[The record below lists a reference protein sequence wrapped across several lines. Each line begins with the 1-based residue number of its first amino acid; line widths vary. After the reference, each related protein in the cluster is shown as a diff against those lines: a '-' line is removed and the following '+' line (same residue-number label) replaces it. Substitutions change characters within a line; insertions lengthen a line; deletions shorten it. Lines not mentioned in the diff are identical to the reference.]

1 MSDQEKTTSAGGPG
15 GKAGER
21 NAWLARVLGLG
32 VGAKPELK
40 QDYEPNETRPPP
52 NRPPPELPTQTTG
65 SRPPNKPLPP
75 LPQKDPNRE
84 LFGKELIAVEGR
96 LEYLRDAESSNDKVK
111 AAQGD
116 LTGAMAEMDKAAD
129 EKRYGDARKHLGT
142 AKGHADRV
150 EQALE
155 EAGKSERD
163 FMIDYQKI
171 AHRRQPALDSRPPT
185 EWTKKAK
192 ADFTKA
198 DDELQKHIK
207 NKAWTEAGTA
217 LLTVIGKLD
226 AFDSAAKLELESK
239 LDLLDKWPEAE
250 AQSRTLRGE
259 LNKLTPPILGN
270 RGYPELSNSI
280 REANA
285 GWRDVRVH
293 KVEMEKLAA
302 EFAVISQIP
311 GPTPKPVLRPQ
322 WVAYDKAR
330 VEAPNPTSITSTDNH
345 EKLAGLREAYAKAG
359 RALIKAWES
368 GVAGAPNDDTYWQP
382 VVRELGKRNVI
393 PLRLAYKVPPTT
405 PEIAKLQSELKT
417 LEGLRFGTY
426 KEIAE
431 NQRKINER
439 CAELVALRTTQKDPA
454 LVELFAK
461 FRKVEKDLKAAAAG
475 VPPAGATPEQ
485 QEYKRRYDAF
495 ILKLTGKDDDIVA
508 VCGPE
513 LQWLTPKAE
522 TMLSIATNALKG
534 TNSNVKAMPQG
545 NGGQNQAK
553 AQAAMNAITTADP
566 VILAR
571 LSAEEKLDLLD
582 SLRTDGMPDFDPD
595 IPATKDDPKR
605 VAMRKLYH
613 AMTLEEEFAKEDEKN
628 RKKVIE
634 ALKGKKQ
641 ELKDAKENWS
651 IMTEEQKVALLKIV
665 AEEQCRQIGFTMP
678 SNGIVVANEPGSSD
692 NGSYSPSDLD
702 SNPPADGPESDR
714 IKINSAKP
722 VLHDFEAALD
732 LILHENTHRNQNVL
746 CRALRYP
753 TGASDPKFL
762 TKDNSDPP
770 YTQTRMFNMGNVRGG
785 YVGGA
790 EDYETYKKQPEEE
803 HAWHAGPRG
812 AQGIMDMLGEE

>member
-1 MSDQEKTTSAGGPG
+1 MSDQETTISVDGPG
-15 GKAGER
+15 GKAEQR
-21 NAWLARVLGLG
+21 NAWVARVLGLD
-32 VGAKPELK
+32 VGRNSELK
-40 QDYEPNETRPPP
+40 QDYGLDETRPPP
-52 NRPPPELPTQTTG
+52 TRPPPEPPTQTTG
-65 SRPPNKPLPP
+65 SQPPNRPLPP

-84 LFGKELIAVEGR
+84 LFGRELIAVEGR
-96 LEYLRDAESSNDKVK
+96 LEYLRDAESSNEKVK

-116 LTGAMAEMDKAAD
+116 LTGAMAEMDKAAE
-129 EKRYGDARKHLGT
+129 EKRYSDARKHLGA

-150 EQALE
+150 EKSLE

-163 FMIDYQKI
+163 FLIDYQKI

-192 ADFTKA
+192 AEFTKA
-198 DDELQKHIK
+198 DDVLQKHIE

-217 LLTVIGKLD
+217 LITVVGKLD

-239 LDLLDKWPEAE
+239 LDLLDKWPEAQGE
-250 AQSRTLRGE
+250 SGTLRGE
-259 LNKLTPPILGN
+259 LNKLTPPLLGN

-280 REANA
+280 RAATA
-285 GWRDVRVH
+285 GWRNVRVH
-293 KVEMEKLAA
+293 KVEMDKLAA
-302 EFAVISQIP
+302 EFGCIAHIP
-311 GPTPKPVLRPQ
+311 DPTLKPVLRPQ
-322 WVAYDKAR
+322 WDAYDKAR
-330 VEAPNPTSITSTDNH
+330 AAAPDPSSITNTDNH
-345 EKLAGLREAYAKAG
+345 EKLIDLREAYAKAG
-359 RALIKAWES
+359 RALVKAWES
-368 GVAGAPNDDTYWQP
+368 GVAGAPGDDPYWKSVGQDW
-382 VVRELGKRNVI
+382 LKRNTI
-393 PLRLAYKVPPTT
+393 PLRQAYKVPPTT
-405 PEIAKLQSELKT
+405 PEIAKRQQELRT
-417 LEGLRFGTY
+417 LEAQRFGTW

-431 NQRKINER
+431 SQRNINEK
-439 CAELVALRTTQKDPA
+439 CVALIALRTTEKDPA

-461 FRKVEKDLKAAAAG
+461 YRKTEKDLKAAADG
-475 VPPAGATPEQ
+475 VPSTGASPEQ
-485 QEYKRRYDAF
+485 QEYKRRYEAF
-495 ILKLTGKDDDIVA
+495 ILKLNGTDDDIVA

-513 LQWLTPKAE
+513 LQWLIPKAE
-522 TMLSIATNALKG
+522 TALGTATNALKNTG
-534 TNSNVKAMPQG
+534 SNIKAMPAG
-545 NGGQNQAK
+545 NDTEKLAK
-553 AQAAMNAITTADP
+553 AQQAVDTINSADP

-571 LSAEEKLDLLD
+571 LSTDEKLDLLD
-582 SLRTDGMPDFDPD
+582 SLRAHGMPAFDRNNPGTRD
-595 IPATKDDPKR
+595 EIPR
-605 VAMRKLYH
+605 QMMRKLYQ

-651 IMTEEQKVALLKIV
+651 VMTDEQKVALLKVV
-665 AEEQCRQIGFTMP
+665 AEEQCRQFGFTMP

-692 NGSYSPSDLD
+692 NGSYAPSNLNK
-702 SNPPADGPESDR
+702 NPPADGLASDR
-714 IKINSAKP
+714 IKINSSKP

-770 YTQTRMFNMGNVRGG
+770 YTQTRMFNMGNVPGG
-785 YVGGA
+785 YVSGA

-803 HAWHAGPRG
+803 HAWLAGPRG